1 MSKAIEFKLDKP
13 ALTAFLKGPEVSA
26 LLNEAAAKIA
36 TAAGDE
42 GYEVEPAHPIQWVS
56 IASVYA
62 NTYDSY
68 YDALENKTLETA
80 AKGVR
85 I

>member
-1 MSKAIEFKLDKP
+1 MSKHIKFKLDKP
-13 ALTAFLKGPEVSA
+13 ALTQFFKGPEVSG
-26 LLNEAAAKIA
+26 LLNEAAARIA
-36 TAAGDE
+36 EAAGGD

-80 AKGVR
+80 AGGVK

>member
-13 ALTAFLKGPEVSA
+13 GLTQFLKGPEVSG
-26 LLNEAAAKIA
+26 LLNEAAARIA
-36 TAAGDE
+36 AAAGGE

-56 IASVYA
+56 IASVHA

-68 YDALENKTLETA
+68 YDAMENKTLETA
-80 AKGVR
+80 ARGVR